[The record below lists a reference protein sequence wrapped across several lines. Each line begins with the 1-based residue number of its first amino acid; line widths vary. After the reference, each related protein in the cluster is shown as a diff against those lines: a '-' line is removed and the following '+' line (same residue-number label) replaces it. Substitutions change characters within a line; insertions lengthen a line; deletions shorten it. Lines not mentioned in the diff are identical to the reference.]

1 MIDLA
6 KLYKQRKAP
15 ALLLTFLLPPP
26 PWLFCMNIHVL
37 AFSVRTVICVM
48 VCVSYKLV
56 KLTPAAHLCYNKK
69 RNQHFCMIP
78 HFYFVF

>member
-1 MIDLA
+1 
-6 KLYKQRKAP
+6 
-15 ALLLTFLLPPP
+15 
-26 PWLFCMNIHVL
+26 MNIHAL

-48 VCVSYKLV
+48 VCISYKFV

-78 HFYFVF
+78 HFDFIF